1 MMRRIPYEFEDSF
14 YFWVNDDNKIDEGTF
29 DFFLRAYFT
38 FQNSKNLVDE
48 RVQIIDKLFD
58 NTRFIFIFMR

>member
-29 DFFLRAYFT
+29 DFFLRANFT